1 VGNEAVGQA
10 PAYRTTAYRT
20 PARWAL
26 AALAALTLLRLVVAA
41 TAPLAPDEAYYW
53 VWSRALAAGYP
64 DHPPMVALWIRLGT
78 SLAGD
83 GPLGIRLLGP
93 LSVAVASLLLADAAE
108 RLLPNRN
115 AGLHAAVMLNATLLF
130 GVGAVMMT
138 PDAPLL
144 VFWTACLWALAR
156 VPRHSRESGGSLG
169 AGFGWWLAVGLF
181 GGLAMAS
188 KYTAALLWFGIMLW
202 LLVTP
207 SMRTWLR
214 APAPWLGKVLGG
226 AIFLPTLI
234 WNADHGW
241 TSFVRQGGRL
251 GDWHPGNAFRFL
263 GELIIGQIGLVT
275 PLIFAFCV
283 GGIVIAARRA
293 WRTRDPAWTLL
304 AVMTLPGAVLFMQ
317 HVLGDRVQ
325 GNWPAVIYPAAAIA
339 AGGLTSI
346 VWQRLWLP
354 SVALGFAITLLV
366 YLHAT
371 IAPLPVP
378 IRFDPSVLQLA
389 GWNTLAEQVDA
400 IRQREG
406 ATYVAADQ
414 YGVAAELARDLPPGV
429 MTVGVEPRWA
439 LFNLPRASLAGRVGI
454 LVTTNRLD
462 SNAAPWS
469 SITPNGTAARERGTE
484 AVETYRLYRVTA
496 ASDPADAVVLPRPD
510 H

>member
-1 VGNEAVGQA
+1 M
-10 PAYRTTAYRT
+10 
-20 PARWAL
+20 
-26 AALAALTLLRLVVAA
+26 TLLRLVVAA
-41 TAPLAPDEAYYW
+41 IAPLAPDEAYYW

-64 DHPPMVALWIRLGT
+64 DHPPMVAVWIRLGT

-83 GPLGIRLLGP
+83 GSLGIRLLGP

-108 RLLPNRN
+108 HLLPNRK

-156 VPRHSRESGGSLG
+156 VPRHSRESGSGG
-169 AGFGWWLAVGLF
+169 AGWWLAVGLF

-226 AIFLPTLI
+226 AVFLPTVI
-234 WNADHGW
+234 WNAEHGW

-283 GGIVIAARRA
+283 GGIVIAVRRA
-293 WRTRDPAWTLL
+293 WRTREPAWTLL

-339 AGGLTSI
+339 AGGLTATI
-346 VWQRLWLP
+346 WQRLWLP

-371 IAPLPVP
+371 VAPLPVP

-389 GWNTLAEQVDA
+389 GWNAFATRVDS
-400 IRQREG
+400 IRQHEG
-406 ATYVAADQ
+406 ASYVAADQ
-414 YGVAAELARDLPPGV
+414 YGVAAQLARDLPPGV
-429 MTVGVEPRWA
+429 MAVGIEARWA
-439 LFNLPRASLAGRVGI
+439 LFNLPRANLAGRVGI
-454 LVTTNRLD
+454 LVSTNRLD
-462 SNAAPWS
+462 GTAAPWS
-469 SITPNGTAARERGTE
+469 SITPIGAAVRERGTD
-484 AVETYRLYRVTA
+484 AVETYRLYRVTTV
-496 ASDPADAVVLPRPD
+496 SDPSDGVVLPRPRR
-510 H
+510 

>member
-1 VGNEAVGQA
+1 VSSATAGQA
-10 PAYRTTAYRT
+10 PASRTSTF
-20 PARWAL
+20 WAL
-26 AALAALTLLRLVVAA
+26 TALAVLTLLRLVVAA
-41 TAPLAPDEAYYW
+41 NAPLAPDEAYYW

-78 SLAGD
+78 SVAGD

-108 RLLPNRN
+108 HLLPNRR

-144 VFWTACLWALAR
+144 VFWTACLWAMAR
-156 VPRHSRESGGSLG
+156 VPRHSREGATSGG
-169 AGFGWWLAVGLF
+169 AGSGWWLAVGLF

-214 APAPWLGKVLGG
+214 APAPWLGKVLG
-226 AIFLPTLI
+226 AAVFLPTFI
-234 WNADHGW
+234 WNAEHGW

-251 GDWHPGNAFRFL
+251 GDWHPGNAIRFL

-275 PLIFAFCV
+275 PLIFAFCI
-283 GGIVIAARRA
+283 GGIVVATRRA
-293 WRTRDPAWTLL
+293 WHTRDPAWTLL
-304 AVMTLPGAVLFMQ
+304 AVMTLPGAMLFLQ

-339 AGGLTSI
+339 AVGLTSI

-371 IAPLPVP
+371 VAPLPVP

-389 GWNTLAEQVDA
+389 GWNTLTEQVAA
-400 IRQREG
+400 IRLREG
-406 ATYVAADQ
+406 ASYVAADQ
-414 YGVAAELARDLPPGV
+414 YGVAAQLAREVPPAV
-429 MTVGVEPRWA
+429 TVVGIEPRWA
-439 LFNLPRASLAGRVGI
+439 LFNLPHAGLTGRVGI

-469 SITPNGTAARERGTE
+469 SITPIGTAVRERGTDT
-484 AVETYRLYRVTA
+484 VETYRLYRVTTL
-496 ASDPADAVVLPRPD
+496 SDPADAVVLPRPGQ
-510 H
+510 